1 MLVNDLIRA
10 LPLDEEATHAHTGA
24 WVASVLRTK
33 IAEGQL
39 RPGTKL
45 SEQALAQ
52 ALGVSRNTL
61 REAFTVLG
69 NELIITRIPNRGVF
83 VASPGMDD
91 VKEIYAVRRMI
102 EPAALHWGPKLNVPA
117 LERIIKK
124 ARTALASGKIEA
136 MATANQR
143 FHEEVVRASGSAQL
157 QELMTRV
164 LAQMRLVFHAM
175 SDAPDF
181 HSHYVELNASLV
193 EMLRDGE
200 REQAAAA
207 LRNYLDVA
215 ETELLSHLKERM
227 DADGS

>member
-1 MLVNDLIRA
+1 
-10 LPLDEEATHAHTGA
+10 
-24 WVASVLRTK
+24 
-33 IAEGQL
+33 
-39 RPGTKL
+39 
-45 SEQALAQ
+45 
-52 ALGVSRNTL
+52 
-61 REAFTVLG
+61 
-69 NELIITRIPNRGVF
+69 
-83 VASPGMDD
+83 
-91 VKEIYAVRRMI
+91 
-102 EPAALHWGPKLNVPA
+102 
-117 LERIIKK
+117 
-124 ARTALASGKIEA
+124 
-136 MATANQR
+136 
-143 FHEEVVRASGSAQL
+143 
-157 QELMTRV
+157 MTRV